1 MKKLFCASENCSDLS
16 ESEDDYTIIYQNQKL
31 IDCYEYGHFY
41 SRYLRTKNERQE
53 ITQNNINLVFSN
65 NENNFVEKENPE
77 NTLQISKKYKE
88 KKFEENK
95 KKKIIKKKEKK
106 NIIQF
111 RSSTNGEKNRGRIPK
126 IKGQKI
132 HTKTAFDNLQRKIQV
147 NFISFIINVS
157 NDALR
162 SCYGKKNGL
171 CLFRDISYDIKKEIN
186 FESSNKLKQSL
197 IKDILEKDISKKYK
211 KTSPFDN
218 KQLLNRVC
226 LENPW
231 LEKFFNMKSLELF
244 KYYFNIE
251 KPLDNI
257 QIYEKILSL
266 STKTKTKS
274 FSNLIQK
281 YKEDKLKLIDTAKS
295 VYFNGYDTLIGKD
308 SFKTEKSEM
317 ETNDDDY
324 LLIK

>member
-1 MKKLFCASENCSDLS
+1 MKKHFCVSENCSDLS
-16 ESEDDYTIIYQNQKL
+16 ESEDDCTIYPPESKI
-31 IDCYEYGHFY
+31 IVCYNYDY
-41 SRYLRTKNERQE
+41 DYDYINSRYYRSKNENQE
-53 ITQNNINLVFSN
+53 ITKNNINLVFTN
-65 NENNFVEKENPE
+65 NQNNFFEKENPE
-77 NTLQISKKYKE
+77 NTLQIPKNDKDKKN
-88 KKFEENK
+88 EENK
-95 KKKIIKKKEKK
+95 KKNIRKK
-106 NIIQF
+106 NNKKNKIQF

-126 IKGQKI
+126 KKGQKI

-162 SCYGKKNGL
+162 SCYGKKNCL
-171 CLFRDISYDIKKEIN
+171 CLFKDIPYDIKKEIN
-186 FESSNKLKQSL
+186 FESSKKLKQSV
-197 IKDILEKDISKKYK
+197 IKDILENDISKKYK
-211 KTSPFDN
+211 KTSRFDN

-231 LEKFFNMKSLELF
+231 LKKFFDMKSLELF
-244 KYYFNIE
+244 KYYYNIE

-257 QIYEKILSL
+257 QIYEKILPL
-266 STKTKTKS
+266 SAKTKKKS

-281 YKEDKLKLIDTAKS
+281 YKEDKLKLIDTARS

-317 ETNDDDY
+317 ETNDDD
-324 LLIK
+324 